1 MGTVAPLTLTLI
13 GIKSNV
19 DVRSGELVVVAA
31 FLSFLVLFSF
41 FVKAVNSVEKTMG

>member
-1 MGTVAPLTLTLI
+1 MDTVYPLTPALI
-13 GIKSNV
+13 GIKRNV

-31 FLSFLVLFSF
+31 FLSFWVLFSF